1 VDEFEKEQSYIDDS
15 LIYAPSK
22 DSENVEIIRGPNIK
36 PLPVNTPMDSTIDKK
51 VVIKLPDNITTDHIA
66 PAGAKVLPYRSN
78 IEKLSTFVF
87 ENNKPHFDEVC
98 KENNGGIIVAGEN
111 YGQGSSREHAALA
124 PMYLG
129 IKAVLTKSFARI
141 HLANLVNF
149 GLLPLI
155 FTDKS
160 DYDKIDEMDELKIE
174 IVNSLYDSLDLIVE
188 NVTKNETY
196 KVHAPISQEDI
207 DILMAGGALNYI
219 RNQQ

>member
-1 VDEFEKEQSYIDDS
+1 MDYEDNFEKEKSYIDDS
-15 LIYAPSK
+15 LIYSPSK
-22 DSENVEIIRGPNIK
+22 DPDCVEIVRGPNIK
-36 PLPVNTPMDSTIDKK
+36 PLPVNTPMDKTIDKK
-51 VVIKLPDNITTDHIA
+51 VVIKLPDNITTDDIA

-129 IKAVLTKSFARI
+129 VKAVLTKSFARI

-149 GLLPLI
+149 GLLPI
-155 FTDKS
+155 VFDDKS

-174 IVNSLYDSLDLIVE
+174 NVKSLYDSFDLTVE
-188 NVTKNETY
+188 NITKNQTGRY
-196 KVHAPISQEDI
+196 
-207 DILMAGGALNYI
+207 
-219 RNQQ
+219 